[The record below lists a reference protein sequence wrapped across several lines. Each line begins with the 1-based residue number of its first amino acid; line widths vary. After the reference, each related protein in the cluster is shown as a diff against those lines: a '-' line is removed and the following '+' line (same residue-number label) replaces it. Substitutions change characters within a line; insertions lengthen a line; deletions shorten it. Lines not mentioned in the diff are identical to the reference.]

1 MKHISKAATI
11 TLAALVASASAVA
24 ASDPAP
30 NAHGVRVSDV
40 ARAADYASGRAH
52 GAAVSAAAK
61 TQGALRSAEA
71 RARAAAHA
79 KDGKAKGVAASE
91 PGRLK
96 SEDAGS

>member
-1 MKHISKAATI
+1 MKRITKAVTI
-11 TLAALVASASAVA
+11 TFAALIASASAVA
-24 ASDPAP
+24 ASDPAQ
-30 NAHGVRVSDV
+30 NAHGVTVSDI
-40 ARAADYASGRAH
+40 AKAADFASGRAH

-79 KDGKAKGVAASE
+79 KDGKAKGLAASE

-96 SEDAGS
+96 SQDAGS